1 MSEIISSRGNLARQI
16 AADVMRWQDVTQD
29 YDAAVGRQLDLNLAE
44 RRCIGALMAGPLPAG
59 AIAAAIGLTPAA
71 VTALVDRLEKRGLVA
86 RTRDLEDRRKVLVEP
101 TAAALDI
108 GERYYGSIAK
118 EGEALLATFNETELE
133 TIARFTAA
141 AVGLQEDELAR
152 LRDAETDDG

>member
-1 MSEIISSRGNLARQI
+1 MRRI

-29 YDAAVGRQLDLNLAE
+29 YDAAVGRRLDLNLAE

-86 RTRDLEDRRKVLVEP
+86 RTRDTEDRRKVLVEP

-108 GERYYGSIAK
+108 GERYYGSIAR
-118 EGEALLATFNETELE
+118 EGEALLSTFGEAELE
-133 TIARFTAA
+133 AIARFTAA
-141 AVGLQEDELAR
+141 AVGLQEDELAK
-152 LRDAETDDG
+152 LRDAEPDDGQLGS